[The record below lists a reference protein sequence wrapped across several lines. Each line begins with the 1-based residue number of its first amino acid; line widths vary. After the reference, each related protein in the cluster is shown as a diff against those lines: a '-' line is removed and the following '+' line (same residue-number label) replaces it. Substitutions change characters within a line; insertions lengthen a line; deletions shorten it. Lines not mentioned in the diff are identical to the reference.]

1 MNSGGVAFQ
10 RSRTDWSWP
19 LTGSGVNR
27 EIRMGRVREAIG
39 LMLLSV
45 GIVGCVLPVIPG
57 LPFLL
62 GAIAVL
68 GPSHPKVKPW
78 IKRIQ
83 QWFSLARKHGT

>member
-1 MNSGGVAFQ
+1 M
-10 RSRTDWSWP
+10 D
-19 LTGSGVNR
+19 
-27 EIRMGRVREAIG
+27 RVREAIG
-39 LMLLSV
+39 LMLLTA

-83 QWFSLARKHGT
+83 QWCRSEGEHGT